1 MEPIAVSLGDARA
14 RRRPAGRAAL
24 VALCFAAA
32 AIAGCSDPGAPA
44 PSGTGAAQH
53 APKSGDG
60 VERHDV
66 EPLTTRIPAL
76 SGIQEATW
84 FSGTLGGDDV
94 PGPSLYWIDAVVTLS
109 AGEADELRQTLDLAT
124 ASSAPDVVPELWEHL
139 PVGDLLAGARLDELF
154 SAGGWRTTA
163 YLSATGDE
171 LVLVIVGE

>member
-1 MEPIAVSLGDARA
+1 MSAT
-14 RRRPAGRAAL
+14 RRTALAAL
-24 VALCFAAA
+24 AALCLTAAGLTA
-32 AIAGCSDPGAPA
+32 CGDPA
-44 PSGTGAAQH
+44 PEPTGTSTEMPQSP
-53 APKSGDG
+53 PKSGDG

-66 EPLTTRIPAL
+66 EPLTTRIPTL
-76 SGIQEATW
+76 SGVQEATW

-94 PGPSLYWIDAVVTLS
+94 PGPSLYWIDAVVTLPP
-109 AGEADELRQTLDLAT
+109 GTADELRQTLDLAT